1 MRTIYIIFCCFLYYN
16 SVCQITTFNK
26 RIQLGC
32 GNTILSSLEIT
43 DSCYYVIGTAR
54 DSLSCCLG
62 ALFAKFDTLGNPLFS
77 HVYYDSLGRYGTWH
91 PSLEVYSD
99 DYLAVSGY
107 YIDVNNCMRGGVLK
121 YNTEGELIEKY
132 LHSNLYPNEKYIRT
146 DDMKITAD
154 SGFIVVSGISHPQ
167 GVGDVSI
174 LKLDKNGNKIW
185 HISSI
190 DSNYIEHIPCVY
202 ATNDNHYIIGYQ
214 QDNLSGVQMNY
225 TVRSKLEKI
234 DPLGNTVWTYQSPS
248 NEQIHGVNDLIQSKD
263 GGLVI
268 ASAWGSERL
277 NPTGTYAVPIQEAY
291 VYKLDSGRN
300 FLWGTKFHSDAL
312 TSANFQKVI
321 ELEDSTLVAF
331 GTVVRL
337 YPPSNPTY
345 NIIHGRIVKLSPQG
359 DSIWSRDYEYLST
372 ANASHTV
379 YDAERTHDG
388 GFLICGE
395 AVGNDTIPSNPVIFQ
410 QGWLIKLD
418 EEGCLVPG
426 CHIITSVLPIA
437 ERASISLSLYPNPTV
452 DYLNVHYYNKET
464 KEHLTFSV
472 VDMQGR
478 VLSRFET
485 YDQSDK
491 TYIVPVSDL
500 VVGMYVLEV
509 RQEGVLLGSE
519 QFVKR

>member
-1 MRTIYIIFCCFLYYN
+1 MKIICIILCSFLYYN

-26 RIQLGC
+26 RVQLGC
-32 GNTILSSLEIT
+32 GNTILTGLEVT
-43 DSCYYVIGTAR
+43 DSCYYVTGIVR
-54 DSLSCCLG
+54 DSLNCNLG
-62 ALFAKFDTLGNPLFS
+62 ALFTKYDTTGNLLLYKIYENIES
-77 HVYYDSLGRYGTWH
+77 WN
-91 PSLEVYSD
+91 PSLRTDYDGNLIVSMYSVD
-99 DYLAVSGY
+99 TAF
-107 YIDVNNCMRGGVLK
+107 RGGVLK
-121 YNTEGELIEKY
+121 YNTSGDTLWSKIFYNPYIYGRFFRPDDAIVTQDSGYIIVSTVSEPAESGELSIIKIDKNRNIEWQI
-132 LHSNLYPNEKYIRT
+132 SRNDT
-146 DDMKITAD
+146 ITAER
-154 SGFIVVSGISHPQ
+154 VA
-167 GVGDVSI
+167 
-174 LKLDKNGNKIW
+174 
-185 HISSI
+185 
-190 DSNYIEHIPCVY
+190 CVY
-202 ATNDNHYIIGYQ
+202 EDKRDKGIIIGYM
-214 QDNLSGVQMNY
+214 QDDLISGTQLNY
-225 TVRSKLEKI
+225 KIRSKLEKI
-234 DPLGNTVWTYQSPS
+234 DSVGNTVWTYQSPS
-248 NEQIHGVNDLIQSKD
+248 NQQIHGVNDLISSKD
-263 GGLVI
+263 RGLVI
-268 ASAWGSERL
+268 ASAFGYERL
-277 NPTGTYAVPIQEAY
+277 NSTGTFANYLHDGYI
-291 VYKLDSGRN
+291 YKLDSAQN
-300 FLWGTKFHSDAL
+300 FLWGTILRSPIEDAA
-312 TSANFQKVI
+312 SFQKVI

-331 GTVVRL
+331 GTISRT
-337 YPPSNPTY
+337 YPAQNPTHY
-345 NIIHGRIVKLSPQG
+345 IIHGRIVKLSPQG

-395 AVGNDTIPSNPVIFQ
+395 ALGNDTIPSNPVIFQ

-509 RQEGVLLGSE
+509 RQEGVVIGSE
-519 QFVKR
+519 QFLKR

>member
-1 MRTIYIIFCCFLYYN
+1 
-16 SVCQITTFNK
+16 V
-26 RIQLGC
+26 
-32 GNTILSSLEIT
+32 
-43 DSCYYVIGTAR
+43 
-54 DSLSCCLG
+54 
-62 ALFAKFDTLGNPLFS
+62 
-77 HVYYDSLGRYGTWH
+77 
-91 PSLEVYSD
+91 
-99 DYLAVSGY
+99 
-107 YIDVNNCMRGGVLK
+107 K
-121 YNTEGELIEKY
+121 YNTEGELIEEY
-132 LHSNLYPNEKYIRT
+132 LHPNLYPNEKYMRT

-174 LKLDKNGNKIW
+174 LKLDKNGSKIW

-234 DPLGNTVWTYQSPS
+234 DSLGNTVWTYQSPS

-263 GGLVI
+263 GGFVV
-268 ASAWGSERL
+268 ASALGYEVLAAS
-277 NPTGTYAVPIQEAY
+277 GTWSQFYYDAY
-291 VYKLDSGRN
+291 IYKLDSARN
-300 FLWGTKFHSDAL
+300 FLWGRVIPSTVIDLA
-312 TSANFQKVI
+312 TFQKVI
-321 ELEDSTLVAF
+321 ELEDSSLFAF
-331 GTVVRL
+331 GEVNRWH
-337 YPPSNPTY
+337 SNLGGF
-345 NIIHGRIVKLSPQG
+345 IQHGRIVKLSPQG
-359 DSIWSRDYEYLST
+359 DSIWSRNYEYLST
-372 ANASHTV
+372 ANVRHTV

-395 AVGNDTIPSNPVIFQ
+395 ANGVDTIPSNPVIFQ

-452 DYLNVHYYNKET
+452 DYLNVHYYNQTT

-509 RQEGVLLGSE
+509 RQEGVVIGSE

>member
-1 MRTIYIIFCCFLYYN
+1 
-16 SVCQITTFNK
+16 V
-26 RIQLGC
+26 
-32 GNTILSSLEIT
+32 
-43 DSCYYVIGTAR
+43 
-54 DSLSCCLG
+54 
-62 ALFAKFDTLGNPLFS
+62 
-77 HVYYDSLGRYGTWH
+77 
-91 PSLEVYSD
+91 
-99 DYLAVSGY
+99 
-107 YIDVNNCMRGGVLK
+107 K

-248 NEQIHGVNDLIQSKD
+248 NEQIHGVNDLIPSKD

-268 ASAWGSERL
+268 ASAWGYEQL
-277 NPTGTYAVPIQEAY
+277 NGTGTFATYLHDGY
-291 VYKLDSGRN
+291 VYKLDSAQN
-300 FLWGTKFHSDAL
+300 FLWGKRFIKSINDRV
-312 TSANFQKVI
+312 SFQKII
-321 ELEDSTLVAF
+321 ELEDSSLVAF
-331 GTVVRL
+331 GSYNRWH
-337 YPPSNPTY
+337 SNLGDF
-345 NIIHGRIVKLSPQG
+345 IEHGRIVKLSPQG
-359 DSIWSRDYEYLST
+359 DSIWSRDYEYLNT
-372 ANASHTV
+372 GGGTRHTV
-379 YDAERTHDG
+379 YDAERTHGG

-395 AVGNDTIPSNPVIFQ
+395 ALGNDTIPSNPVIFQ

-509 RQEGVLLGSE
+509 RQEGVLMGSE

>member
-1 MRTIYIIFCCFLYYN
+1 M
-16 SVCQITTFNK
+16 
-26 RIQLGC
+26 
-32 GNTILSSLEIT
+32 
-43 DSCYYVIGTAR
+43 
-54 DSLSCCLG
+54 
-62 ALFAKFDTLGNPLFS
+62 
-77 HVYYDSLGRYGTWH
+77 
-91 PSLEVYSD
+91 
-99 DYLAVSGY
+99 
-107 YIDVNNCMRGGVLK
+107 
-121 YNTEGELIEKY
+121 
-132 LHSNLYPNEKYIRT
+132 RT
-146 DDMKITAD
+146 DDAMVTND
-154 SGFIVVSGISHPQ
+154 SGYIFVAGVYIPPQTTGEDIGVFKLNRYGIEE
-167 GVGDVSI
+167 
-174 LKLDKNGNKIW
+174 W
-185 HISSI
+185 HISRGT
-190 DSNYIEHIPCVY
+190 NALAERAPCVRKH
-202 ATNDNHYIIGYQ
+202 NNGYIIGYQ

-234 DPLGNTVWTYQSPS
+234 DSLGNTVWTYQSPS
-248 NEQIHGVNDLIQSKD
+248 NEQIHGVNDLIPSKD
-263 GGLVI
+263 GGLII

-277 NPTGTYAVPIQEAY
+277 NPAGTYAVPIQEAY

-321 ELEDSTLVAF
+321 ELEDSSLVAF

-372 ANASHTV
+372 GGARHTV

-395 AVGNDTIPSNPVIFQ
+395 ANGVDTMPSNPIIFQ

-426 CHIITSVLPIA
+426 CHLVTGVLPI
-437 ERASISLSLYPNPTV
+437 EQRASISLSLYPNPTV

-464 KEHLTFSV
+464 KENLTFSV
-472 VDMQGR
+472 VDLQGR
-478 VLSRFET
+478 VLSSYET

-500 VVGMYVLEV
+500 VAGMYVLEV
-509 RQEGVLLGSE
+509 RQEGVVIGSE
-519 QFVKR
+519 QFVKQ